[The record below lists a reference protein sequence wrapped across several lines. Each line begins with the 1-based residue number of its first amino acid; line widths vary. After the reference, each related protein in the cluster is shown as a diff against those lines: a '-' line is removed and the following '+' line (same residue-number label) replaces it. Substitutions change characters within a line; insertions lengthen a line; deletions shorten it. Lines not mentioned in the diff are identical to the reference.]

1 MSHNFGGS
9 KKGPDDGTSKDKN
22 EDNHVIDFGQA
33 RAQRLEEK
41 RRKTERIFFK
51 QILGI
56 YSVTNNDDAR
66 QIEIVDVSE
75 EGVSFQ
81 VPFNSTDPWPKDKSE
96 IPIRLYFSQD
106 TYLPITLQIQNSRPY
121 IENGVRFTRYGCKVD
136 NTLSS
141 YVAYL
146 RFVQF
151 MKTYAEH
158 AHKDTGKVTFFYL

>member
-1 MSHNFGGS
+1 MSNNFGRSGDS
-9 KKGPDDGTSKDKN
+9 SGTKGKDETP
-22 EDNHVIDFGQA
+22 EDNHVIDFTQV
-33 RAQRLEEK
+33 RAQKLEEK

-51 QILGI
+51 QLLGI
-56 YSVTNNDDAR
+56 YSVTNNEDAR

-75 EGVSFQ
+75 EGISFQ
-81 VPFNSTDPWPKDKSE
+81 VPFNSNDPWPRDKSE
-96 IPIRLYFSQD
+96 VPIRLYFSQD

-136 NTLSS
+136 NTLTS

-151 MKTYAEH
+151 LKTYAEH
-158 AHKDTGKVTFFYL
+158 AHKDTGKVSFFYL